1 MTELGFRWS
10 GGCDVDT
17 AEGRYLYSGRGVCS
31 TSDRRWDVIPFQSV
45 SVVLPT
51 RGRPRLLREAVR
63 SVLGQTVAP
72 SEIVVVD
79 DGGGGEAERVLSPIR
94 QAAGMPVRVVEG
106 PGRGPGAARNA
117 GMAEATGELV
127 AFLDDD
133 DLWLPKKLEWQVE
146 WFLRA
151 PSVGV
156 VGTLWTLWTEAEGIE
171 GVEGAVGRKPPRLR
185 RVSRRALMKANR
197 LATSGVVVR
206 RKCVER
212 CGRFDESLA
221 LAQDWELWLR
231 MARNWE
237 VGIVPARL
245 VVYRRHEGQR
255 SADRARMRRW
265 EGEVVRR
272 ALEGGDL
279 GGRWLEGVGRRRL
292 AWAHGRL
299 GRLLAREG
307 EIKGAIMEL
316 RESVNLFPYNPLVWT
331 SLVRCALARRGWAG
345 VKP

>member
-1 MTELGFRWS
+1 M
-10 GGCDVDT
+10 GGDVDT
-17 AEGRYLYSGRGVCS
+17 AEGRFLYSGRGVSS
-31 TSDRRWDVIPFQSV
+31 TSDRRWDVIPFESV

-51 RGRPRLLREAVR
+51 RGRPRLLREAVL
-63 SVLGQTVAP
+63 SVLGQTLPP
-72 SEIVVVD
+72 SEMVVVD
-79 DGGGGEAERVLSPIR
+79 DGGKGEAERVVSPLR
-94 QAAGMPVRVVEG
+94 QAAGIPIGVVDG

-117 GMAEATGELV
+117 GMAGASGELI

-133 DLWLPKKLEWQVE
+133 DLWRPQKLEWQVE
-146 WFLRA
+146 WFLRR
-151 PSVGV
+151 PSMGV
-156 VGTLWTLWTEAEGIE
+156 VGTLWTEAEGIE
-171 GVEGAVGRKPPRLR
+171 GVEGAAGRKPPRLR

-206 RKCVER
+206 RECVDR

-221 LAQDWELWLR
+221 LAQDWDLWLR
-231 MARNWE
+231 MAQDWE

-265 EGEVVRR
+265 EGEIVRR
-272 ALEGGDL
+272 ALEGGGL

-307 EIKGAIMEL
+307 EIKGAMDEL
-316 RESVNLFPYNPLVWT
+316 WESVSLFPYNPLIWA
-331 SLVRCALARRGWAG
+331 SMARCAVARRTLAG
-345 VKP
+345 AKP

>member
-1 MTELGFRWS
+1 MTL
-10 GGCDVDT
+10 
-17 AEGRYLYSGRGVCS
+17 LRGVSYTQAGGRCP
-31 TSDRRWDVIPFQSV
+31 TSGRRWDVIRFQSV

-51 RGRPRLLREAVR
+51 RGRPMLLREAVR
-63 SVLGQTVAP
+63 SVQGQTLPP

-79 DGGGGEAERVLSPIR
+79 DGGEGEAERALAPFR
-94 QAAGMPVRVVEG
+94 RAAGIPVGVVEG

-117 GMAEATGELV
+117 GIAAATGELI

-133 DLWLPKKLEWQVE
+133 DLWLPQKLEWQVG
-146 WFLRA
+146 WFLRR

-156 VGTLWTLWTEAEGIE
+156 VGTLWTEAEGIE
-171 GVEGAVGRKPPRLR
+171 GVEGAAGRKPPRLR
-185 RVSRRALMKANR
+185 RVSPRALIKANR

-206 RKCVER
+206 RECVDR

-221 LAQDWELWLR
+221 LAQDWDLWLR
-231 MARNWE
+231 MAQDWE

-272 ALEGGDL
+272 ALEGGGL
-279 GGRWLEGVGRRRL
+279 GGRGREGDGRRRL

-307 EIKGAIMEL
+307 EIKGAMDEL
-316 RESVNLFPYNPLVWT
+316 WESVSLFPYNPLIWA
-331 SLVRCALARRGWAG
+331 SMARCAVARRTLAG
-345 VKP
+345 AKP

>member
-1 MTELGFRWS
+1 M
-10 GGCDVDT
+10 
-17 AEGRYLYSGRGVCS
+17 
-31 TSDRRWDVIPFQSV
+31 
-45 SVVLPT
+45 
-51 RGRPRLLREAVR
+51 
-63 SVLGQTVAP
+63 
-72 SEIVVVD
+72 VVVD
-79 DGGGGEAERVLSPIR
+79 DGGEGEAERVLSPFR
-94 QAAGMPVRVVEG
+94 QAAGIPVRVVEG

-117 GMAEATGELV
+117 GMAEATGELI

-133 DLWLPKKLEWQVE
+133 DLWLPQKLEWQVE
-146 WFLRA
+146 WFLRRL
-151 PSVGV
+151 SVGV
-156 VGTLWTLWTEAEGIE
+156 VGTLWTEGEGIE
-171 GVEGAVGRKPPRLR
+171 AGKGAAGRRPGRLR

-206 RKCVER
+206 RESVER
-212 CGRFDESLA
+212 CGGFDESLA
-221 LAQDWELWLR
+221 LAQDWDLWLR
-231 MARNWE
+231 MAQDWE

-255 SADRARMRRW
+255 STDRARMRRW

-272 ALEGGDL
+272 ALEGGGL

-307 EIKGAIMEL
+307 EIKGAITEL

-345 VKP
+345 AKP

>member
-1 MTELGFRWS
+1 MRPTCEW
-10 GGCDVDT
+10 
-17 AEGRYLYSGRGVCS
+17 
-31 TSDRRWDVIPFQSV
+31 RWDVIRFPSV

-51 RGRPRLLREAVR
+51 RGRPTLLREAVR
-63 SVLGQTVAP
+63 SVLGQTLP
-72 SEIVVVD
+72 PTEIVVVD
-79 DGGGGEAERVLSPIR
+79 DGGEGEAKRVLSPIR
-94 QAAGMPVRVVEG
+94 QAAGIPVGVVEG

-117 GMAEATGELV
+117 GMAEATGELI

-133 DLWLPKKLEWQVE
+133 DLWLPQKLEWQVE
-146 WFLRA
+146 WFLRR

-156 VGTLWTLWTEAEGIE
+156 VGTLWTEAEGIE
-171 GVEGAVGRKPPRLR
+171 GVEGAAGRRPPRLR
-185 RVSRRALMKANR
+185 RVSRWALMKANR

-206 RKCVER
+206 RECVER

-231 MARNWE
+231 IARNWG

-272 ALEGGDL
+272 ALEGGGL
-279 GGRWLEGVGRRRL
+279 GGWWLEGVGRRRL

-307 EIKGAIMEL
+307 EIEGAITEL
-316 RESVNLFPYNPLVWT
+316 RESMSIFPYNPLVWT

-345 VKP
+345 AKP